1 MECSRTS
8 IYRALSIFE
17 SDNPQTGEIMKKE
30 GKFVI
35 PEDYKRL
42 SSEIVKLKKELAQER
57 LRGMAALFVR
67 YGACGCDIRPSLY

>member
-1 MECSRTS
+1 
-8 IYRALSIFE
+8 
-17 SDNPQTGEIMKKE
+17 MKKE
-30 GKFVI
+30 GKSVI